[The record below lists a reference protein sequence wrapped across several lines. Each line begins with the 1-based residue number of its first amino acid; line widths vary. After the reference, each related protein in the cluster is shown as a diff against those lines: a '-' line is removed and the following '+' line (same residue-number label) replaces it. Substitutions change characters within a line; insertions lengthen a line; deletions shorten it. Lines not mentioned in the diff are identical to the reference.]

1 MHARNIL
8 ARSDYG
14 WARSIVLPQPGAAR
28 TGFIMTGPHM
38 QSRIRER
45 FRALAFIATLLA
57 SNGALAQVTVTE
69 PWVRGTVPGMKAT
82 GAFMQIVSKTD
93 TRLIG
98 ASSPAAKVVEVH
110 EMTMVDN
117 VMRMRAAP
125 SIAVAAGKP
134 LQLSPGG
141 YHVMLVDL
149 VLPLET
155 GGTVPITLTFEG
167 RDGRRETVEVKAT
180 VRELSAGAA
189 KGHSGAMKH

>member
-1 MHARNIL
+1 
-8 ARSDYG
+8 
-14 WARSIVLPQPGAAR
+14 
-28 TGFIMTGPHM
+28 M
-38 QSRIRER
+38 QSRSQSRVR
-45 FRALAFIATLLA
+45 TLACVAALLA
-57 SNGALAQVTVTE
+57 SSGALAEVTVTE

-82 GAFMQIVSKTD
+82 GAFMQFVSKTD

-98 ASSPAAKVVEVH
+98 ANSPAAKVVEVH

-134 LQLSPGG
+134 LELRPGG

-149 VLPLET
+149 VRPLET
-155 GGTVPITLTFEG
+155 GGTVPITLIFEG
-167 RDGRRETVEVKAT
+167 KDGKRETVEVKAA

-189 KGHSGAMKH
+189 KGHGGAMKH